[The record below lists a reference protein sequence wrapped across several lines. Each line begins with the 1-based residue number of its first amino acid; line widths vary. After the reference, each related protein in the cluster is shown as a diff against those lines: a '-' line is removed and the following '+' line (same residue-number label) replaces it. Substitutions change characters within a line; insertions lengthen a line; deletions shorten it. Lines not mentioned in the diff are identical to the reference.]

1 MRKFAMLL
9 PIVYDAS
16 RFYDDAYL
24 STLRPICVDI
34 IDKMGPITF
43 VQLAEKVA
51 RAHGFQRTGSE
62 IKKRVWAAVGRQRK
76 NTRAPD
82 GSNTFWPQG
91 VEPMAHIPY
100 RGEVV
105 GGEAR
110 PWSAAPYVERLGLA
124 VKIVHTVP
132 SSERLAEMARQ
143 IGVGRLRAKTRDEL
157 VELLESAEAIKED

>member
-1 MRKFAMLL
+1 VR
-9 PIVYDAS
+9 YDAS

-43 VQLAEKVA
+43 VHLAEKVA

-91 VEPMAHIPY
+91 MEPMTHIPY

-157 VELLESAEAIKED
+157 VELLESAGAIKQD